1 MEIAPSRVTAQL
13 GEGYCA
19 FSNGSTRRMKAK
31 DPMEAELLPGCQW
44 LVVTGILV
52 GGASQCITF
61 FELQYVSR
69 NSNSKSK
76 HKFFCKL
83 L

>member
-31 DPMEAELLPGCQW
+31 DPIEAELLPGCQW

-61 FELQYVSR
+61 FEFEYVSR

-76 HKFFCKL
+76 HKFFCKVL
-83 L
+83 